1 MQLERFNQAIQ
12 LMTNA
17 RIDPGIIHCANSA
30 SIQRYPEAYFDM
42 GRVGITMYGL
52 APSPVLRGV
61 DGLIPAMVK
70 CRILPQG
77 SRSSA
82 RASATAST
90 TALPSRCRSRPSRSA
105 MPTVCA
111 ASSRQDEG
119 PVQRAP
125 VPAGGQ
131 HLHGPDD
138 GGDSPSAPVHGVKG
152 GAEIGDEVV
161 LIGRQNGLEVT
172 ADMMAEQIGTINY
185 EIVCGFGMR
194 LPRVYV

>member
-1 MQLERFNQAIQ
+1 
-12 LMTNA
+12 
-17 RIDPGIIHCANSA
+17 
-30 SIQRYPEAYFDM
+30 M

-61 DGLIPAMVK
+61 DGLIPAMQVK
-70 CRILPQG
+70 CRISYLKEPQLG
-77 SRSSA
+77 
-82 RASATAST
+82 
-90 TALPSRCRSRPSRSA
+90 
-105 MPTVCA
+105 
-111 ASSRQDEG
+111 EG
-119 PVQRAP
+119 VSYGLNYRVAKPVQIAT
-125 VPAGGQ
+125 VPLGYA
-131 HLHGPDD
+131 D
-138 GGDSPSAPVHGVKG
+138 GVRRELSGKMKVLCNGRPCLQVGNICMDQMMVEIPIGHSVHGVKG